1 MQEYRKLQE
10 RTNEDLVKE
19 YQTTHNEDLFRALL
33 EKNTGLLHIIVMD
46 YRIPKYEI
54 EDLLSESYIA
64 LIKAVDNFDPTRG
77 VTFTTA
83 LKVFVRQ
90 HLNRLYNEV
99 TCQKRYNGMDPASYE
114 ELVEIHKDDVRG
126 LDCDR
131 FSQIEVDEYLEGLEA
146 KDRYMVTLLLMG
158 YSLYKECKALEP
170 VANTL
175 AKGYKQADPRKRLE
189 LIRELDTEL
198 AEVYMVRIPVI
209 TCGVRDN
216 SYVLQTKEI
225 YLADPELEAF
235 IHQFRHHLQ
244 NEARE
249 LSRKYLLMEDDPK
262 ADYRIPYREANSM
275 LYGEDDA
282 VAWSRFLI
290 ENC

>member
-1 MQEYRKLQE
+1 MQEYRNLQE
-10 RTNEDLVKE
+10 RTNEDLVIE

-158 YSLYKECKALEP
+158 YSLSDCASHKADEERIKSLEAKILKGGSDEERAVKAIAEAKEYLEI
-170 VANTL
+170 VA
-175 AKGYKQADPRKRLE
+175 GSR
-189 LIRELDTEL
+189 
-198 AEVYMVRIPVI
+198 
-209 TCGVRDN
+209 VRDN
-216 SYVLQTKEI
+216 SKCLV
-225 YLADPELEAF
+225 F
-235 IHQFRHHLQ
+235 
-244 NEARE
+244 
-249 LSRKYLLMEDDPK
+249 
-262 ADYRIPYREANSM
+262 
-275 LYGEDDA
+275 
-282 VAWSRFLI
+282 
-290 ENC
+290 

>member
-1 MQEYRKLQE
+1 MTIEE
-10 RTNEDLVKE
+10 RVE
-19 YQTTHNEDLFRALL
+19 
-33 EKNTGLLHIIVMD
+33 
-46 YRIPKYEI
+46 
-54 EDLLSESYIA
+54 
-64 LIKAVDNFDPTRG
+64 
-77 VTFTTA
+77 
-83 LKVFVRQ
+83 
-90 HLNRLYNEV
+90 LY
-99 TCQKRYNGMDPASYE
+99 K
-114 ELVEIHKDDVRG
+114 
-126 LDCDR
+126 
-131 FSQIEVDEYLEGLEA
+131 
-146 KDRYMVTLLLMG
+146 
-158 YSLYKECKALEP
+158 SLYKECKALEP

-275 LYGEDDA
+275 EPIFNRKLLIYG
-282 VAWSRFLI
+282 S
-290 ENC
+290 